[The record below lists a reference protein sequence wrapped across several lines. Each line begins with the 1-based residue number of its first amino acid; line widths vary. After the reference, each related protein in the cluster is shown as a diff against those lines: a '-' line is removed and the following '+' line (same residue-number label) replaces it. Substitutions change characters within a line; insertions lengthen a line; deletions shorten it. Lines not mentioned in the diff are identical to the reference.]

1 MSQSIP
7 SKFVSLVP
15 TNGTEF
21 SVTSGQKVIFELQ
34 PSLGLIKGRDS
45 YLVLN
50 ILNSSADN
58 KRTMLSNTAGAAGLI
73 QRVDIYSLRTGQ
85 HLETMDNYNQMV
97 SLVNQYLFEDKTNL
111 QALEGCGSKVYSYED
126 RGGTAETVR
135 NDSENV
141 NNNMLSPIN
150 KTGDL
155 VANFRKYTIP
165 LKAGILRYWDEERLC
180 PIISLQG
187 LRIELTLADPKEAC
201 FNMTSKD
208 DSGNTKDPFVNGIA
222 CADTTGA
229 TATFTTHAVAGTS
242 GDYGINGCA
251 LAKGNQVT
259 ITSNIADVTTTITNI
274 APNGGDAK
282 KLDITVAAGVGGVAT
297 GVEIK
302 LRGETRALKVRPE
315 FRVLSLAPPA
325 EVIQGMVKGMN
336 YEFTSFDHYV
346 DNIPTGARKHLIEL
360 NSVATRAVCV
370 MSQFSNVND
379 LSGQV
384 SSSYYSGETP
394 EKLKLNEVV
403 YFLKGRLVPVRP
415 YNPSTNV
422 EKIVSQHELIK
433 SWNAINKDAKDLGNF
448 DGANAN
454 HYTNTYVVGRQLARQ
469 PYYYDLG
476 NAEGQIRLGF
486 SGARAGDVL
495 ADTYIWSRKIVSI
508 SEQGGL
514 QIVL

>member
-1 MSQSIP
+1 MSQSVP

-34 PSLGLIKGRDS
+34 PSLGLVKGRDS
-45 YLVLN
+45 YLVFN

-58 KRTMLSNTAGAAGLI
+58 KRTMLSNTAGASGLI

-85 HLETMDNYNQMV
+85 HLETMDNYNQMA

-111 QALEGCGSKVYSYED
+111 QSLEGCGQKVYSYED
-126 RGGTAETVR
+126 RAGAAATVR
-135 NDSENV
+135 NDSENI

-150 KTGDL
+150 TTGEL
-155 VANFRKYTIP
+155 VANFRSYTIP
-165 LKAGILRYWDEERLC
+165 LKAGIFRYWDEERLC

-187 LRIELTLADPKEAC
+187 LRIELTLADPKESC
-201 FNMTSKD
+201 FQMTSKD

-222 CADTTGA
+222 VADLVA
-229 TATFTTHAVAGTS
+229 AGTTLTTTA
-242 GDYGINGCA
+242 DYGINGCA
-251 LAKGNQVT
+251 LAVGNQVEV
-259 ITSNIADVTTTITNI
+259 TSNVAALNTTIAAI
-274 APNGGDAK
+274 APNTVDAK
-282 KLDITVAAGVGGVAT
+282 KLDITLADQQAAST
-297 GVEIK
+297 GIEIK
-302 LRGETRALKVRPE
+302 LRGETRALKIRPE
-315 FRVLSLAPPA
+315 FRLLSIAPPQS
-325 EVIQGMVKGMN
+325 VIQDMVKGVN
-336 YEFTSFDHYV
+336 YEFTSFDHFV
-346 DNIPTGARKHLIEL
+346 DNIPQGARKHLIEL

-379 LSGQV
+379 LSGPV
-384 SSSYYSGETP
+384 SSSYYTGEAPNT
-394 EKLKLNEVV
+394 LNLNEVV

-415 YNPSTNV
+415 YDPRTTK

-448 DGANAN
+448 DGKNAD

-469 PYYYDLG
+469 PYYYDLA

-486 SGARAGDVL
+486 SAGRGGDVL
-495 ADTYIWSRKIVSI
+495 ADTFVWSRKIVSV

-514 QIVL
+514 QVVL